1 MSTTGSRDIRALLG
15 MDTRAAWFLA
25 GFFLLAES
33 LLASTSWNYMDKRW
47 PVVVSLVIVGA
58 VTIGLLRVRADPIP
72 VLTTS
77 AMAASIPFTT
87 FLTLTN
93 MSLPQA
99 TSAQL
104 WTFGS
109 GTVTATFLCVRG
121 RTLAAWCGMLAAI
134 ATTAVWAARTGQGAW
149 HGVSIS
155 IINLGPLLMATFF
168 AYTLRPAAHAI
179 FQLRAESTKQAGAE
193 AAAAA
198 LFAER
203 LAQADRL
210 DRMVRP
216 LLETLA
222 GPAAVTSD
230 VAEECG
236 LVEAYLRDTLRA
248 PVLATGAVIAAA
260 REARRRGVEVI
271 LVDDH
276 GLDNADT
283 LVHDRILAAVT
294 TALAGFDSGSVHI
307 RVLPPHRPVLV
318 TIVANNPRAGIHRTE
333 FGPFGHPVVGSANSL
348 SSG

>member
-1 MSTTGSRDIRALLG
+1 MSTTASRDIRALLG

-33 LLASTSWNYMDKRW
+33 VLAVTASNYMEHRW
-47 PVVVSLVIVGA
+47 PVVVSLAIVGA
-58 VTIGLLRVRADPIP
+58 VTIALLRVRADPIP
-72 VLTTS
+72 VLTTL
-77 AMAASIPFTT
+77 AITASIPLTI

-93 MSLPQA
+93 MPLPQA

-121 RTLAAWCGMLAAI
+121 RTLAAWCGMLASI
-134 ATTAVWAARTGQGAW
+134 GTTAVWAAGTGQGAG
-149 HGVSIS
+149 HGISIS

-193 AAAAA
+193 AAAEA
-198 LFAER
+198 LLNER

-210 DRMVRP
+210 DNLVRP
-216 LLETLA
+216 LLRTLA
-222 GPAAVTSD
+222 GRTPVTTD
-230 VAEECG
+230 VAEECR

-248 PVLATGAVIAAA
+248 PALATGEVVIAA

-271 LVDDH
+271 LVDDQ
-276 GLDNADT
+276 GLDHADAVT
-283 LVHDRILAAVT
+283 HSRLLAAVNN
-294 TALAGFDSGSVHI
+294 ALDTFDSGSVHI
-307 RVLPPHRPVLV
+307 RVLPPHRPILA
-318 TIVANNPRAGIHRTE
+318 TIVANHPRTGIRRTE
-333 FGPFGHPVVGSANSL
+333 FDQSGHPVGGLAN
-348 SSG
+348 